1 LHSNLPGSQQ
11 NSLYG
16 SSQSL
21 SSLLSPSPSHQ
32 SPYSNQMGASF
43 VSQGQGQ
50 NHFTGNPNSSMGL
63 NQQSTT
69 SQSSN
74 PVQPQLNLSPSLA
87 AQSQSDNARYDNY
100 FR

>member
-1 LHSNLPGSQQ
+1 
-11 NSLYG
+11 
-16 SSQSL
+16 
-21 SSLLSPSPSHQ
+21 
-32 SPYSNQMGASF
+32 MGTSF

-50 NHFTGNPNSSMGL
+50 NHYTGNPNSSMGL